1 MMLATVECPQAGTT
15 GFLTPGQSCGDDVGH
30 SIHGRQVSLLSLARA
45 LGTMYAMTVHEKA

>member
-30 SIHGRQVSLLSLARA
+30 SIHRRQVSLLSLARA